1 MPAIETAGAFNAET
15 TSPARSPVRNRGR
28 ETPGNAGISAT
39 APENA
44 ETPGLVGWGIR
55 IRTSVWRNQT
65 PVSLGNLRVRRFDA
79 AMFQPC
85 PASEYIFRDHK
96 SLEGAQSIF

>member
-1 MPAIETAGAFNAET
+1 MPAIETAGAFT
-15 TSPARSPVRNRGR
+15 PKPTPPGWSPVRNRHRESR
-28 ETPGNAGISAT
+28 ETPGFRRPP
-39 APENA
+39 PENA
-44 ETPGLVGWGIR
+44 GTPGLAGWGGR

-85 PASEYIFRDHK
+85 PASEYILKEHK
-96 SLEGAQSIF
+96 SLERAQSIF